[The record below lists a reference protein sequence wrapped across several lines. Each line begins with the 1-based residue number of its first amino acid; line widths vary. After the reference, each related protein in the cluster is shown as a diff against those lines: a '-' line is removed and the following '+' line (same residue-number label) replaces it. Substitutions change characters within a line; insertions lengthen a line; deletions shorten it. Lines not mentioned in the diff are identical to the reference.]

1 MIKYINR
8 YRQGKRETVDIV
20 DSAELVCMTDKPAF
34 RQAVNEL
41 IDNYSRS
48 DSSAYYYE
56 SSRCCNNYK

>member
-1 MIKYINR
+1 MIRYINR
-8 YRQGKRETVDIV
+8 YGQGKRETVDLV

-48 DSSAYYYE
+48 DASAYYYE
-56 SSRCCNNYK
+56 SSRCCNNWK

>member
-8 YRQGKRETVDIV
+8 YGQGKRETVDLV
-20 DSAELVCMTDKPAF
+20 DSTELAYMNDKPAF

-48 DSSAYYYE
+48 DGSAYYYE
-56 SSRCCNNYK
+56 SSRCCNNCK